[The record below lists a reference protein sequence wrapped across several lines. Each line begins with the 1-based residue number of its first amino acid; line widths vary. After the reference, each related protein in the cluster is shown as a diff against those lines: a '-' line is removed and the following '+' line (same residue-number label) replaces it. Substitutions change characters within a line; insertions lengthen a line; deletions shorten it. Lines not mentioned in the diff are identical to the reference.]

1 MTKATRNSWNK
12 VKNIMAVSTKKTF
25 VCACVKKVKNLSLF
39 RPFRT
44 CIAGSAVFGAT
55 EFVNPTFEGDSFF
68 DSSSVS
74 HVKHGTVKRIS
85 K

>member
-1 MTKATRNSWNK
+1 MNK
-12 VKNIMAVSTKKTF
+12 GDFCLRMREKSRKLF
-25 VCACVKKVKNLSLF
+25 LF

-44 CIAGSAVFGAT
+44 CIAGSAVFGAAQ
-55 EFVNPTFEGDSFF
+55 FVNPTFEGDSFF
-68 DSSSVS
+68 NSSSVS

>member
-1 MTKATRNSWNK
+1 MREKSQK
-12 VKNIMAVSTKKTF
+12 
-25 VCACVKKVKNLSLF
+25 LF
-39 RPFRT
+39 LFHPFRT

-68 DSSSVS
+68 NSSSVS
-74 HVKHGTVKRIS
+74 HVKHGTVKSIS